1 VNDTAW
7 EAISIARQCAKE
19 DITNLIGDVTFAYF
33 VVHILVGGKGNRETN
48 PENRIYYLNQLLF
61 TLTIL
66 YQKIKENSHVDHS
79 CKYDGK
85 EILC

>member
-48 PENRIYYLNQLLF
+48 PENRI
-61 TLTIL
+61 
-66 YQKIKENSHVDHS
+66 
-79 CKYDGK
+79 
-85 EILC
+85 